1 MPDESIDLARF
12 SWLNPPKEANLA
24 PDCLEFTT
32 SPDTDFWQRTHYGFR
47 SNTGHAFL
55 TALPGDFSFSAQA
68 EFVYENLFD
77 QCGLLLYIDE
87 DNWAKASLEFEEGLS
102 GQLGSVVTNGGWSDW
117 ASTPMDP
124 IAKRIFYRVSR
135 RAADFMFECS
145 LDGNLYHQM
154 RVFHMTGDLA
164 RLRVGV
170 YACSPQES
178 SFKVKFTGFA
188 AGESKM
194 TD

>member
-1 MPDESIDLARF
+1 MPDKTMDLAQF
-12 SWLNPPKEANLA
+12 SWLNPPKECDVASGYV
-24 PDCLEFTT
+24 EFTT

-47 SNTGHAFL
+47 RNTGHAFL
-55 TALPGDFSFSAQA
+55 TRFEGDFSFSVQT

-77 QCGLLLYIDE
+77 QSGILLYIDE
-87 DNWAKASLEFEEGLS
+87 DNWAKASLEFSEGLS

-124 IAKRIFYRVSR
+124 IMNRIFYRVSR
-135 RAADFMFECS
+135 LGADFMFECS
-145 LDGNLYHQM
+145 LDGDLYHQM

-164 RLRVGV
+164 KLQAGM

-178 SFKVKFTGFA
+178 SFKVRFTDIV
-188 AGESKM
+188 AGRSKLA
-194 TD
+194 D